1 MKVNVNKTHQVI
13 VAALAALML
22 PPSLA
27 QAQDTSR
34 NYVKFVTML
43 DAAETNTL
51 PPGIYIVNGKKM
63 VVK

>member
-1 MKVNVNKTHQVI
+1 MAA
-13 VAALAALML
+13 VAL
-22 PPSLA
+22 PPCLA
-27 QAQDTSR
+27 RAQDTSR

-51 PPGIYIVNGKKM
+51 PPGIYIVNSKKM

>member
-1 MKVNVNKTHQVI
+1 MNNSHATITVI
-13 VAALAALML
+13 MAAVAL
-22 PPSLA
+22 PPCLA
-27 QAQDTSR
+27 RAQDTSR

-51 PPGIYIVNGKKM
+51 PPGIYIVNSKKM